1 MAGDEAGVTLGQ
13 PHLSRQDL
21 GTLVS
26 TARGASRSGIG
37 LPGLGGGAQGA
48 EGAGG
53 PLWAGEWGGAVRG
66 APSLL
71 PGPTTPGAR

>member
-26 TARGASRSGIG
+26 VARWALRSEIG
-37 LPGLGGGAQGA
+37 LPGLGGGALGA
-48 EGAGG
+48 EGPG
-53 PLWAGEWGGAVRG
+53 R
-66 APSLL
+66 LL
-71 PGPTTPGAR
+71 